1 MNSKKW
7 IYRIG
12 ALILLLALA
21 GTMVVIGRGHTV
33 YMDNKVLEYEG
44 ETYDCPR
51 KITVYVD
58 GERVAKLSKKDRGM
72 ATCIGQNFS
81 MTLEVEQDKG
91 SEPVTTEFDIKLPF
105 NLDGIVINLPGLLA
119 GLPDEAIMSEFVQLT
134 AAEEPEEEIITD
146 EFAMD
151 SEF

>member
-7 IYRIG
+7 LYRIG
-12 ALILLLALA
+12 ALILLLAIA

-44 ETYDCPR
+44 EEYGCPR

-58 GERVAKLSKKDRGM
+58 GEKVAKLSKKDRGM

-81 MTLEVEQDKG
+81 MTLEVEQEKD

-105 NLDGIVINLPGLLA
+105 NMDGIVINLPGLLA
-119 GLPDEAIMSEFVQLT
+119 GLPNEAIMSEFVQLT
-134 AAEEPEEEIITD
+134 VADEPDEEIITD

-151 SEF
+151 TEF

>member
-1 MNSKKW
+1 MKKW
-7 IYRIG
+7 LYRIG
-12 ALILLLALA
+12 ALVLLLAIA

-44 ETYDCPR
+44 EEYGCPR

-81 MTLEVEQDKG
+81 MTLEVEQEKD

-105 NLDGIVINLPGLLA
+105 NMDGIVINLPGLLA
-119 GLPDEAIMSEFVQLT
+119 GLPNEAIMSEFVQLT
-134 AAEEPEEEIITD
+134 VADEPDEEIITD

-151 SEF
+151 TEF

>member
-1 MNSKKW
+1 MKKW
-7 IYRIG
+7 LYRIG
-12 ALILLLALA
+12 ALVLLLAIA

-44 ETYDCPR
+44 EEYGCPR

-81 MTLEVEQDKG
+81 MTLEVEQEKD

-105 NLDGIVINLPGLLA
+105 NMDGIVINLPGLLA
-119 GLPDEAIMSEFVQLT
+119 GLPNEAIMSEFVQLT
-134 AAEEPEEEIITD
+134 AAEEPDEEIITD

>member
-1 MNSKKW
+1 MKKW
-7 IYRIG
+7 LYRIG
-12 ALILLLALA
+12 ALVLLLAIA

-33 YMDNKVLEYEG
+33 YMDNRVLEYEG
-44 ETYDCPR
+44 EEYGCPR

-81 MTLEVEQDKG
+81 MTLEVEQEKD

-105 NLDGIVINLPGLLA
+105 NMDGIVINLPGLLA
-119 GLPDEAIMSEFVQLT
+119 GLPNEAIMSEFVQLT
-134 AAEEPEEEIITD
+134 VADEPDEEIITD

-151 SEF
+151 AEF